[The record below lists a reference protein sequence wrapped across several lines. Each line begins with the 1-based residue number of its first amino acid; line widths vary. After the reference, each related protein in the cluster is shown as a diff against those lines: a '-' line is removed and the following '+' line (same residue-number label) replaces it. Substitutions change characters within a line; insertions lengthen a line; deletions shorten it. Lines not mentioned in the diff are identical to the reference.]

1 MDILSYLS
9 ELLQTRKIIG
19 IAGLGTLYKKK
30 KPGRYDAETHSFIPP
45 GYTLAFTSE
54 IKEEIVLP
62 ALISKNRRVSAETSI
77 YFINEFS
84 TAILQQLNDYQE
96 ASLGDLGKLLKVNE
110 EITFEPI
117 DASNYGFDF
126 YGLPAVK
133 AEEPLAEELIPET
146 PSVEESQAEIAREE
160 EQVITTEVLEDENN
174 AEPIVTEEMPVVED
188 DVPADE
194 PTLAAVVAENT
205 ILEEN
210 PGDDEVV
217 ADEITED
224 KKDEKQLR
232 AEIEALNFYRAQ
244 AEVKATVKEPME
256 VIWELNEPKA
266 ETEAPVISPSTGV
279 AEPIAI
285 FNSEQEEVKS
295 DTSLIKILLCVVIF
309 VLMMTAAYF
318 VNPEWFKELTGRGQ
332 AAKKAANSTHIR
344 EVYPNPDTT
353 KITDTTEKSIAP
365 VSSAPKDS
373 LISTTPP
380 LTKDTA
386 GTYEIIGASMHDQTE
401 ADNFIKLMARSG
413 IKAKVVT
420 HMSGK
425 RLKISIA
432 TLKDEKSAKLEL
444 NRLTEKLKI
453 PGIYIYRNKQ

>member
-84 TAILQQLNDYQE
+84 TAILQQLNDHQE
-96 ASLGDLGKLLKVNE
+96 ARLGDLGKLLKVNE
-110 EITFEPI
+110 EITFEPA
-117 DASNYGFDF
+117 DASTYGFDF

-160 EQVITTEVLEDENN
+160 QHLIITEVPEDEDN
-174 AEPIVTEEMPVVED
+174 AEPIVTEEMPVVEED
-188 DVPADE
+188 IPVDE
-194 PTLAAVVAENT
+194 PTLASVEAENA
-205 ILEEN
+205 IMEEN

-217 ADEITED
+217 TDEITED
-224 KKDEKQLR
+224 KKNEKQLR
-232 AEIEALNFYRAQ
+232 AEIEALNFYRSQ
-244 AEVKATVKEPME
+244 TEIKAAVKEPME

-266 ETEAPVISPSTGV
+266 EAAAITPLPAAV
-279 AEPIAI
+279 EPIAI
-285 FNSEQEEVKS
+285 FNTEQEEAKS

-318 VNPEWFKELTGRGQ
+318 VNPEWFKELTGKGTV
-332 AAKKAANSTHIR
+332 AKKAVKSTHIR
-344 EVYPNPDTT
+344 EVYPNPDST
-353 KITDTTEKSIAP
+353 KIADTTEKSIAP

-380 LTKDTA
+380 LPKDTA